1 MLDTHEL
8 QLLALLSTAN
18 FNIIIGNNSE
28 DVNIEDKNSPKY
40 SRKSP
45 ASSKV
50 GDIIKAKGNLTT
62 DKIFTKAEAKKI
74 IADIQERLV
83 FEEKGMVG
91 TVKGANELIDQLWK
105 GLNKADK
112 GEYTRVGVEIA
123 DYVINHTVV
132 EDIYEALSGDV
143 EVEEARQ
150 VIKTLKQ
157 YFHKVKI
164 SDRVLGEIKY
174 HFDKSTGKVLSLWRA
189 KEGGLADKINNDTK
203 SQTVLAFFLQ

>member
-1 MLDTHEL
+1 MDTHGL
-8 QLLALLSTAN
+8 QLPALLSTAN
-18 FNIIIGNNSE
+18 FNIIIDNNSE

-74 IADIQERLV
+74 IADIEERLV
-83 FEEKGMVG
+83 FVEKGMVG
-91 TVKGANELIDQLWK
+91 TIKDTNELIDQLWK
-105 GLNKADK
+105 GLNKATK
-112 GEYTRVGVEIA
+112 GKYIGVGVEIA

-189 KEGGLADKINNDTK
+189 KEGGLADKINNNPK

>member
-1 MLDTHEL
+1 
-8 QLLALLSTAN
+8 
-18 FNIIIGNNSE
+18 
-28 DVNIEDKNSPKY
+28 
-40 SRKSP
+40 
-45 ASSKV
+45 
-50 GDIIKAKGNLTT
+50 
-62 DKIFTKAEAKKI
+62 
-74 IADIQERLV
+74 
-83 FEEKGMVG
+83 MVG
-91 TVKGANELIDQLWK
+91 TVKGTNELIDQLWK

-112 GEYTRVGVEIA
+112 GEYTRVGVKIA

-164 SDRVLGEIKY
+164 SDRVLGEIKH
-174 HFDKSTGKVLSLWRA
+174 HFDDKASKVLSLWRA

-203 SQTVLAFFLQ
+203 SQTVLAFILQ